1 MEEKII
7 CQICKKKFKRI
18 TNTHLKKNHNTTMA
32 QYRQEFPDAPI
43 DMDGLAYS
51 RVAHLRDKSYDEV
64 YGPDKAE
71 TLKKTRKK
79 DALRQ
84 MQNPDQ
90 IKVRQEKSGYEFTVE
105 QKKYL
110 SELRTTHGANNYRVR
125 ALEHYGDHCQR
136 CGDKFNLKKLVVHH
150 KDFLNIHSELGN
162 HELENLV
169 VLCKSCHAKLHNEL
183 SKVAGKFSGISNIEK
198 GVHFILKGLNDEFGL
213 DLKDENF
220 KDTPKRVARAY
231 YEIFEGVKN
240 TKEQV
245 KEILDSSFPSDL
257 NEMIISKNIHVYS
270 MCPHHLLPV
279 EYNISVGYIPHGK
292 VLGISKLSRLVEVLA
307 KRPVLQE
314 TLTHEIVDYL
324 NMSLGV
330 VGAICEVEG
339 VHFCMKMRG
348 IKQQNSKMITSAISG
363 VFKDKNNGARAEF
376 LQLINL

>member
-169 VLCKSCHAKLHNEL
+169 VL
-183 SKVAGKFSGISNIEK
+183 
-198 GVHFILKGLNDEFGL
+198 
-213 DLKDENF
+213 
-220 KDTPKRVARAY
+220 
-231 YEIFEGVKN
+231 
-240 TKEQV
+240 
-245 KEILDSSFPSDL
+245 
-257 NEMIISKNIHVYS
+257 
-270 MCPHHLLPV
+270 
-279 EYNISVGYIPHGK
+279 
-292 VLGISKLSRLVEVLA
+292 
-307 KRPVLQE
+307 
-314 TLTHEIVDYL
+314 
-324 NMSLGV
+324 
-330 VGAICEVEG
+330 
-339 VHFCMKMRG
+339 
-348 IKQQNSKMITSAISG
+348 
-363 VFKDKNNGARAEF
+363 
-376 LQLINL
+376 

>member
-7 CQICKKKFKRI
+7 CCICNKKFKRI
-18 TNTHLKKNHNTTMA
+18 TNTHLKKAHNMTMA
-32 QYRQEFPDAPI
+32 KYQKEFPDAPI
-43 DMDGLAYS
+43 DMDGLAYN

-64 YGPDKAE
+64 YGEDKASI
-71 TLKKTRKK
+71 LKKTRKN
-79 DALRQ
+79 DALKQ
-84 MQNPDQ
+84 MQDPYQ
-90 IKVRQEKSGYEFTVE
+90 IKVRQEKCGYKFTIE
-105 QKKYL
+105 QRKYL
-110 SELRTTHGANNYRVR
+110 SELKTTHGANNYRVR
-125 ALEHYGDHCQR
+125 ALEYYGDHCQR
-136 CGDKFNLKKLVVHH
+136 CVNKFNLKKLIVHH
-150 KDFLNIHSELGN
+150 KDLLNIHSELGN
-162 HELENLV
+162 HGLDNLA

-183 SKVAGKFSGISNIEK
+183 SKVAGKFTGISNIEK

-213 DLKDENF
+213 DLKDVNF

-240 TKEQV
+240 TKEQT

-279 EYNISVGYIPHGK
+279 EYDISVGYIPDGR
-292 VLGISKLSRLVEVLA
+292 VLGISKLSRLVEILA

-330 VGAICEVEG
+330 KGAICKIEG

-348 IKQQNSKMITSAISG
+348 VKQQNSKMITSAISG
-363 VFKDKNNGARAEF
+363 AFKDKNNGARTEF
-376 LQLINL
+376 LQLIK